1 MHRLPAYMGQDGGGS
16 KTHVRDRKQQK
27 HLHNAQLD
35 DNMIRGRPN
44 FHALRPSLRLPSVK
58 AARPRVPAMHS
69 TDGNLPGATLTD
81 VFDDGQLPLAQDLR
95 DGVSAWLAYLAH
107 ERGHADK
114 TLEAYE
120 RDLRQFLV
128 WLKCELGHAPC
139 LADLGRLDAKS
150 FRAFMAARRKSKVAG
165 RSLAR
170 SMSALR
176 AFFRWLEAG
185 DMARNRVLLQVA
197 MPKVGH
203 GIPKPLTV
211 EKAAAVV
218 DGGGMADIDWVAA
231 RDTAVLLLL
240 YGSGLR
246 ISEALAIKPGD
257 APMPGREVL
266 RVAGKGGKER
276 LVPVLPVT
284 QAAIARYTALC
295 PYPLAADGP
304 LFLGAK
310 GGALS
315 PRIVQLAMERLRE
328 TLGLPDTATPHALR
342 HSFATH
348 LLSAGAD
355 LRQIQ
360 ELLGHASLSTTQ
372 VYTEVDRERLLAVY
386 DKAHPRA

>member
-1 MHRLPAYMGQDGGGS
+1 MSGASLTDILDDGG
-16 KTHVRDRKQQK
+16 
-27 HLHNAQLD
+27 
-35 DNMIRGRPN
+35 
-44 FHALRPSLRLPSVK
+44 
-58 AARPRVPAMHS
+58 
-69 TDGNLPGATLTD
+69 
-81 VFDDGQLPLAQDLR
+81 LPLAQDLQ
-95 DGVSAWLAYLAH
+95 DAIAAWFAHLAH
-107 ERGHADK
+107 ERGRAEK

-120 RDLRQFLV
+120 RDLRQFLT
-128 WLKCELGHAPC
+128 WLKGALGHAPC
-139 LADLGRLDAKS
+139 LADLARLDAKR
-150 FRAFMAARRKSKVAG
+150 FRAFMAARRRAGFAG

-170 SMSALR
+170 SMSSLR
-176 AFFRWLEAG
+176 MFFRWLEAEEIT
-185 DMARNRVLLQVA
+185 RNRAVLQVTL
-197 MPKVGH
+197 PKVPH

-218 DGGGMADIDWVAA
+218 GDGAAADLDWIAA

-246 ISEALAIKPGD
+246 ISEALGIVRKD
-257 APMPGREVL
+257 APTAERDVL
-266 RVAGKGGKER
+266 RIVGKGGKER

-284 QAAIARYTALC
+284 RNAIARYIALC
-295 PYPLAADGP
+295 PYPLAPDTP

-310 GGALS
+310 GGRLG
-315 PRIVQLAMERLRE
+315 PRIVQLAVEHLRD
-328 TLGLPDTATPHALR
+328 TLDLPATATPHALR